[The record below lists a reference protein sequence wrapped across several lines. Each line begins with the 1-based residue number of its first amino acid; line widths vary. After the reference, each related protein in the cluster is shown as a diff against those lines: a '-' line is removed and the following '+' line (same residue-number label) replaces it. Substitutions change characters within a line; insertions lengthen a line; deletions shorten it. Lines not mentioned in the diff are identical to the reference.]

1 MIVKRNQ
8 ESLSLE
14 DGTVR
19 FVGIWDTT
27 LENGVAITPHLHENS
42 EEVYYVIEGAG
53 RMMIGDEDKKVAAG
67 DLIYIP
73 PRKIHTLIQSGVEP
87 LRFITVSIDL
97 SEAARHGA
105 VPTYVA

>member
-1 MIVKRNQ
+1 VIVKRIQ
-8 ESLSLE
+8 ENLNLK

-27 LENGVAITPHLHENS
+27 LENGTAIAPHLHENL
-42 EEVYYVIEGAG
+42 EEVYYIIEGAG
-53 RMMIGDEDKKVAAG
+53 RMAIDDEEKKVAAG

-73 PRKIHTLIQSGVEP
+73 PTKIHALIQSGVEP

-97 SEAARHGA
+97 SEEARHGA